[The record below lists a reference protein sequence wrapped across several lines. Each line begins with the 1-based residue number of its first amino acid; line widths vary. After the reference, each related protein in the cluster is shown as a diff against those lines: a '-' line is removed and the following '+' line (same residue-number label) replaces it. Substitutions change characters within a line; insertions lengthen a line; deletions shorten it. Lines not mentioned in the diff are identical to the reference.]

1 MDNKELKNEEITN
14 DITEENKVIEKV
26 IEEIEE
32 IEEEIKEDSKIVR
45 FLKKVLAGAIDQ
57 IISIAASLLLLVVF
71 DLLLKL
77 FGFYIAERE
86 PMFLIMYVIVN
97 IIYGP
102 ICTSTKLKDT
112 IGRKTVL
119 K

>member
-1 MDNKELKNEEITN
+1 MDNKELNQDDVINEVI
-14 DITEENKVIEKV
+14 EENKVIEPV
-26 IEEIEE
+26 DAEVYEETEV
-32 IEEEIKEDSKIVR
+32 KDDSKGIR
-45 FLKKVLAGAIDQ
+45 FLKKILAGAIDQ
-57 IISIAASLLLLVVF
+57 IISIALSLLLLIVV

-77 FGFYIAERE
+77 FGFYIVERE
-86 PMFLIMYVIVN
+86 PMFLIMYIIVN

-102 ICTSTKLKDT
+102 ICASTKLKDT

>member
-1 MDNKELKNEEITN
+1 MENKELNKDEVINEAV
-14 DITEENKVIEKV
+14 EENKVIEPV
-26 IEEIEE
+26 NAEVYGETEV
-32 IEEEIKEDSKIVR
+32 KEDSKGLI
-45 FLKKVLAGAIDQ
+45 FFKKILAGAIDQ
-57 IISIAASLLLLVVF
+57 IISIALSLLLLIVVDF
-71 DLLLKL
+71 LLKL

-86 PMFLIMYVIVN
+86 PMFLIMYIIVN

-102 ICTSTKLKDT
+102 ICASTKLKDT

>member
-1 MDNKELKNEEITN
+1 MDDKELNKDEVINEAVKESN
-14 DITEENKVIEKV
+14 VIEPV
-26 IEEIEE
+26 NSDVYEETEV
-32 IEEEIKEDSKIVR
+32 KEDGKGLI
-45 FLKKVLAGAIDQ
+45 FLKKILAGAIDQ
-57 IISIAASLLLLVVF
+57 IISIALSLLLLIVV

>member
-1 MDNKELKNEEITN
+1 MDNKELNKDEVINEVV
-14 DITEENKVIEKV
+14 EENKVVEPVNEEVSEEK
-26 IEEIEE
+26 
-32 IEEEIKEDSKIVR
+32 EIKEDSKGLIFFKR
-45 FLKKVLAGAIDQ
+45 LLAGAIDQ
-57 IISIAASLLLLVVF
+57 IISIALALVLLIVF

-102 ICTSTKLKDT
+102 ICASTKLKDT
-112 IGRKTVL
+112 IGRKTML

>member
-1 MDNKELKNEEITN
+1 MNNKELNNEE
-14 DITEENKVIEKV
+14 EKV
-26 IEEIEE
+26 IQ
-32 IEEEIKEDSKIVR
+32 DSKVIN
-45 FLKKVLAGAIDQ
+45 FLKKILSGVIDQ
-57 IISIAASLLLLVVF
+57 IISIALSLLLIIVL

-77 FGFYIAERE
+77 FGLYIAQRE

-102 ICTSTKLKDT
+102 ICASTKLKDT
-112 IGRKTVL
+112 IGRKIML

>member
-1 MDNKELKNEEITN
+1 MDNKELNKDEVINEVV
-14 DITEENKVIEKV
+14 EENKVVEPVNEEVSEEK
-26 IEEIEE
+26 
-32 IEEEIKEDSKIVR
+32 EIKEDSKGLIFFKR
-45 FLKKVLAGAIDQ
+45 LLAGAIDQ
-57 IISIAASLLLLVVF
+57 IISIALALVLLIVF

-102 ICTSTKLKDT
+102 ICASTKLKDT